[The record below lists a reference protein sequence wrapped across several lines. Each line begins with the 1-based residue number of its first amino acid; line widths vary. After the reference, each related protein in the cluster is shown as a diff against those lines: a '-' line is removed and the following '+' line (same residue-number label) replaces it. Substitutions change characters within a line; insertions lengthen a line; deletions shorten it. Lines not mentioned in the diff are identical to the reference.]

1 MAITVHN
8 TLTRSRQPLAPIE
21 PGHVRVYVC
30 GVTVY
35 DFCHKGYGRTLAA
48 FDVIVS

>member
-1 MAITVHN
+1 MTIEIYN
-8 TLTRSRQPLAPIE
+8 TLSRRREPLVPLE

-35 DFCHKGYGRTLAA
+35 DFCHMGNGRTLVA
-48 FDVIVS
+48 FDGH